1 MTDAPPAVHGT
12 PEPHAGGIKG
22 FMKTDTAGMPNWV
35 WLLVIAGGI
44 GLALGVKYFYS
55 KKTPSS
61 TGADTSGL
69 GLAIDPTTGLPY
81 AVEGLVPAGGVAG
94 APPTLPPQ
102 PVPPPT
108 PFVWPAGLT
117 GMKIWEGT
125 QSHDFFFGPNGPQ
138 PGRAGQTALSTL
150 FPAGTTFSDPGGG
163 KAGDSFYYT
172 LPGTTTPVKA
182 PVSLVNPLPPGG
194 GDRNSGGGA
203 GMMLAPQELLTTW
216 PGDTSQVRM
225 G

>member
-1 MTDAPPAVHGT
+1 MADAPEVHGT
-12 PEPHAGGIKG
+12 PTPHAGGIKG
-22 FMKTDTAGMPNWV
+22 FMTNNTAGMPNWV

-44 GLALGVKYFYS
+44 GLALGVKYFYN
-55 KKTPSS
+55 KKPSS
-61 TGADTSGL
+61 TTGADTSGL

-81 AVEGLVPAGGVAG
+81 AVAGLVPAGGISPG
-94 APPTLPPQ
+94 PPQ

-108 PFVWPAGLT
+108 PAPFTWPTSLS

-138 PGRAGQTALSTL
+138 PGRANQTLLSTL

-163 KAGDSFYYT
+163 KAGDAFYYT

-182 PVSLVNPLPPGG
+182 PVTLVNPLPPGG
-194 GDRNSGGGA
+194 GGGESGGGP
-203 GMMLAPQELLTTW
+203 GMMVQPQELLTSW

-225 G
+225 TG